1 MIRNLDQELSA
12 EDNSKDCR
20 KHERSYVAT
29 DFHGG
34 KSMLFLAQKC
44 SF

>member
-12 EDNSKDCR
+12 EDDSKDGR
-20 KHERSYVAT
+20 KHERSSYVAT

-34 KSMLFLAQKC
+34 KSPRHPPPE
-44 SF
+44 